1 MVTGRPLDL
10 QMASASGGQEVGY
23 PPPSSSMRVYLPRFH
38 SHCTVCIICR
48 VKSEQT
54 PSSFVM
60 GNKSTNVRH
69 PLGLGHRST
78 GRSLLNAISFYKH
91 HSCPVQYHTET
102 TEQKLL
108 LSRKVVPPTANNDMT
123 VRQTLSCFREARS
136 PRSVLSCVS

>member
-1 MVTGRPLDL
+1 MQRLNKCTNARTHTHTHTRWLREDHWTYRWPQLPVAKKL
-10 QMASASGGQEVGY
+10 GY

-60 GNKSTNVRH
+60 GKKSTNVRH
-69 PLGLGHRST
+69 RLGLGHRST
-78 GRSLLNAISFYKH
+78 GRSLLDAISFYKH

-102 TEQKLL
+102 IEQKLL
-108 LSRKVVPPTANNDMT
+108 LSRKVVPPTANK
-123 VRQTLSCFREARS
+123 
-136 PRSVLSCVS
+136 